1 MDTLTSIFLGVGLSA
16 ACGFR
21 IFVPML
27 FMSIASVSGHLTLA
41 PGFQWIGTY
50 PALLTFAVA
59 TGIEVGGYYIPWLD
73 HLLDTMATPAAI
85 VAGTVVTASMVSKM
99 DPMLKWSLAI
109 IAGGGVAGIVQGTT
123 VLARA
128 ASTAT
133 TAGFGNPVI
142 ATVELG
148 GSVGVTLMAMILP
161 WVTALL
167 RALTIIFFGKKA
179 LQALKL
185 IPASRSQSMPPRI
198 EDMRAEPRVSSA
210 NRL

>member
-21 IFVPML
+21 VFVPML
-27 FMSIASVSGHLTLA
+27 FMSVASLSGHLALA

-59 TGIEVGGYYIPWLD
+59 TVLEIGGYYIPWLD

-99 DPMLKWSLAI
+99 DPTLKWTLAI
-109 IAGGGVAGIVQGTT
+109 IAGGGAAGIVQGTT
-123 VLARA
+123 VVARA

-133 TAGFGNPVI
+133 TGGLGNPI
-142 ATVELG
+142 FATVELG
-148 GSVGVTLMAMILP
+148 SSLLVTIMALLLP
-161 WVTALL
+161 WLTALL
-167 RALTIIFFGKKA
+167 VALTIIFFGKKA

-185 IPASRSQSMPPRI
+185 IPIRSSQRVPPRI
-198 EDMRAEPRVSSA
+198 ADVQR
-210 NRL
+210 

>member
-1 MDTLTSIFLGVGLSA
+1 
-16 ACGFR
+16 
-21 IFVPML
+21 
-27 FMSIASVSGHLTLA
+27 
-41 PGFQWIGTY
+41 
-50 PALLTFAVA
+50 
-59 TGIEVGGYYIPWLD
+59 
-73 HLLDTMATPAAI
+73 
-85 VAGTVVTASMVSKM
+85 MVSKM

-133 TAGFGNPVI
+133 TAGFGNPIV

-148 GSVGVTLMAMILP
+148 GSVAVTIMAMILP

-167 RALTIIFFGKKA
+167 LALTIIFFGKKA

-185 IPASRSQSMPPRI
+185 IPARRSQRVPPRI
-198 EDMRAEPRVSSA
+198 EDLHA
-210 NRL
+210 